1 MTPARRTGVIRPP
14 TRPRGLS
21 RRHFALALPS
31 ALLASGCAAP
41 HQGTGRPGDPIV
53 LTLLSHYASGEL
65 KAALQGPV
73 DEWNATHDRVKVRTK
88 AVEFTD
94 LLTTFMVRQAAGQG
108 ADILHPYCLWNGQL
122 VRAGVL
128 RPAPPEHAEEI
139 RRGYGEA
146 AVGAA
151 SVGGEVYGYPTE
163 MQTYALYYNKRLLRE
178 SGAAGP
184 PHTWRELEETAY
196 RTARRDR
203 YGNTLVQGFGLSTY
217 DDSTTVGQT
226 LALLNAAGGRFVAA
240 DGRSTAI
247 DSPAGRAVFGL
258 EHRLVTRGASAPGVN
273 VYQAF
278 PSGQVA
284 MVVGAGWWTGSLK
297 SLMGSAYRD
306 VGVAPVPVPEAHDE
320 RATLCTG
327 FMLGVNTACRF
338 PREAWQ
344 FLSWLNARKAGV
356 KGVSKGARATRMSTL
371 QVSVGSL
378 TGRADDMRALLGA
391 GGDPNLRPFLDAL
404 AYAVPEPN
412 VPGAQQAKSLLRK
425 NIEALWT
432 GQQSV
437 DEALRTTRR
446 QVDQEV
452 ARSW

>member
-1 MTPARRTGVIRPP
+1 MTGSRRGP
-14 TRPRGLS
+14 S

-31 ALLASGCAAP
+31 ALLAAGCAGR

-53 LTLLSHYASGEL
+53 LTLLSHYSSGVL
-65 KAALQGPV
+65 RKALQEPV
-73 DEWNATHDRVKVRTK
+73 DEWNATHDRVKVRTE

-108 ADILHPYCLWNGQL
+108 ADIVQPYCLWTGQL

-139 RRGYGEA
+139 RRDYSAA
-146 AVGAA
+146 AVGGA
-151 SVGGEVYGYPTE
+151 SVAGGVYGYPTE
-163 MQTYALYYNKRLLRE
+163 VQTYALYYNARLLR
-178 SGAAGP
+178 AAGLGQP
-184 PHTWRELEETAY
+184 PHTWPELEEAAA
-196 RTARRDR
+196 RTMRRDR
-203 YGNTLVQGFGLSTY
+203 YGNTLVQGFGLSVY

-226 LALLNAAGGRFVAA
+226 LALLNAAGGGFVTP
-240 DGRSTAI
+240 DGGRTAL
-247 DSPAGRAVFGL
+247 DSPAGRAVFEL

-284 MVVGAGWWTGSLK
+284 MVIGAGWWTGSLK
-297 SLMGSAYRD
+297 PLMGADYRD
-306 VGVAPVPVPEAHDE
+306 VGVAPVPVPAAGDRH
-320 RATLCTG
+320 ATLSTG
-327 FMLGVNTACRF
+327 FLLGVNTACRH
-338 PREAWQ
+338 PDAAWE
-344 FLSWLNARKAGV
+344 FLRWLNAGRTRARG
-356 KGVSKGARATRMSTL
+356 GATVTRMSAL
-371 QVSVGSL
+371 QAAVGSL
-378 TGRADDMRALLGA
+378 TGRADDMRALLGS
-391 GGDPNLRPFLDAL
+391 GGDPNMRPFLDAL

-412 VPGAQQAKSLLRK
+412 GPGAQQAKTLLRT

-437 DEALRTTRR
+437 DRALRTIRR
-446 QVDQEV
+446 QVDREV

>member
-1 MTPARRTGVIRPP
+1 MTGHQ
-14 TRPRGLS
+14 RGLN

-31 ALLASGCAAP
+31 ALLTAGCAAP
-41 HQGTGRPGDPIV
+41 RQGTGRPGDPIV
-53 LTLLSHYASGEL
+53 LTLLSHYSSGVL
-65 KAALQGPV
+65 KKALQDPV

-108 ADILHPYCLWNGQL
+108 ADIIQPYCLWTGQL

-128 RPAPPEHAEEI
+128 RPAPPEHTAEI
-139 RRGYGEA
+139 RRGYSAA

-151 SVGGEVYGYPTE
+151 SVGGRVYGYPTE
-163 MQTYALYYNKRLLRE
+163 TQTYALYYNARLLR
-178 SGAAGP
+178 AAGVPRP
-184 PHTWRELEETAY
+184 PRTWPELTDAAE
-196 RTARRDR
+196 RTTRRDR
-203 YGNTLVQGFGLSTY
+203 YGNTLVQGFGLSSY

-226 LALLNAAGGRFVAA
+226 LALLNAAGGTFVSA

-247 DSPAGRAVFGL
+247 DSPAGRAVFEL
-258 EHRLVTRGASAPGVN
+258 EHRLVSKGASAPGVN

-278 PSGQVA
+278 PAGQVA
-284 MVVGAGWWTGSLK
+284 MVISAGWWTGSLRP
-297 SLMGSAYRD
+297 LMGADYRE
-306 VGVAPVPVPEAHDE
+306 VGVAPVPVPRAGD
-320 RATLCTG
+320 RPATLSTG
-327 FMLGVNTACRF
+327 FLLGVNAASRF
-338 PREAWQ
+338 PREAWE
-344 FLSWLNARKAGV
+344 FLRWLNAERTGT
-356 KGVSKGARATRMSTL
+356 KGVTRMSAL

-378 TGRADDMRALLGA
+378 TGRADDMRALLGR

-412 VPGAQQAKSLLRK
+412 MPGAQQAKTLLRTH
-425 NIEALWT
+425 IEALWT

-437 DEALRTTRR
+437 AEALRGTRR

-452 ARSW
+452 SRLW

>member
-1 MTPARRTGVIRPP
+1 MTPSHRTG
-14 TRPRGLS
+14 GLS

-31 ALLASGCAAP
+31 VLLPPALLASGCAAP
-41 HQGTGRPGDPIV
+41 YQGTGQPGDPIV

-65 KAALQGPV
+65 KEALQGPV

-128 RPAPPEHAEEI
+128 RPAPSEHAEEI

-146 AVGAA
+146 TVGAS
-151 SVGGEVYGYPTE
+151 SVGGKVYGYPTE
-163 MQTYALYYNKRLLRE
+163 VQTYALYYNKRLLRE
-178 SGAAGP
+178 AGIEGP
-184 PHTWRELEETAY
+184 PRTWRELEEAAY
-196 RTARRDR
+196 RTAKRDR

-226 LALLNAAGGRFVAA
+226 LALLNAAGGTFVSA
-240 DGRSTAI
+240 DGRSAAI
-247 DSPAGRAVFGL
+247 DSPAGRAVFDL
-258 EHRLVTRGASAPGVN
+258 EHRLVVKGASAPGVN
-273 VYQAF
+273 VYKAF
-278 PSGQVA
+278 QSGQVA
-284 MVVGAGWWTGSLK
+284 MVVSAGWWTGSLK
-297 SLMGSAYRD
+297 TQMGHDYHD
-306 VGVAPVPVPEAHDE
+306 VGVAPLPVPEADDKL
-320 RATLCTG
+320 ATLSTG
-327 FMLGVNTACRF
+327 FMLGVNATSKY
-338 PREAWQ
+338 PREAWE
-344 FLSWLNARKAGV
+344 FLRWLNTEKVRV
-356 KGVSKGARATRMSTL
+356 KSAKKGATATRMSSL

-378 TGRADDMRALLGA
+378 TGRADDMRTLLSEGS
-391 GGDPNLRPFLDAL
+391 DPNLRPFLDAL

-437 DEALRTTRR
+437 DESLRTIRR

-452 ARSW
+452 SRSW

>member
-1 MTPARRTGVIRPP
+1 MTPSHHRRRTD
-14 TRPRGLS
+14 GLS

-41 HQGTGRPGDPIV
+41 HRGTGRPGDPIV

-65 KAALQGPV
+65 KQALQGPV

-128 RPAPPEHAEEI
+128 RPAPSEHAEEI
-139 RRGYGEA
+139 RRGYGAA
-146 AVGAA
+146 AVGGA
-151 SVGGEVYGYPTE
+151 SVAGRVYGYPTE
-163 MQTYALYYNKRLLRE
+163 VQTYALYYNKRLLRE
-178 SGAAGP
+178 AGLDGP
-184 PHTWRELEETAY
+184 PRTWRELEETAY

-203 YGNTLVQGFGLSTY
+203 YGNTLVQGFGLSAN

-226 LALLNAAGGRFVAA
+226 LALLSAAGGRFVSAN
-240 DGRSTAI
+240 GRHTAI
-247 DSPAGRAVFGL
+247 DAPAGRAVFEL
-258 EHRLVTRGASAPGVN
+258 EHRLVGRGASDPAVN

-284 MVVGAGWWTGSLK
+284 MVISAGWWTGSLK
-297 SLMGSAYRD
+297 PLMGKDYRD
-306 VGVAPVPVPEAHDE
+306 VGVAPVPVPAAHDQ
-320 RATLCTG
+320 RATLSTG
-327 FMLGVNTACRF
+327 FMLGVNTASEH
-338 PREAWQ
+338 PREAWE
-344 FLSWLNARKAGV
+344 FLRWLNTEKVRV
-356 KGVSKGARATRMSTL
+356 DKGAAVTRMSAL

-378 TGRADDMRALLGA
+378 TGRADDMRTLLGR

-437 DEALRTTRR
+437 DEALRTIRR

-452 ARSW
+452 SRSW